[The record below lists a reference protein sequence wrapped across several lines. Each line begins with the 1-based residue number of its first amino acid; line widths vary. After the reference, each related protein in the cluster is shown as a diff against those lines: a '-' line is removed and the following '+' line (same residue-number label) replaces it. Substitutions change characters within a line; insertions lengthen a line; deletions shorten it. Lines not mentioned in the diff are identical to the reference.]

1 MNINIVVTRNLQ
13 LFVRLAQ
20 LPCES
25 IESCMEWRIR
35 QRAVFLEVCQ
45 QRVLLTTGR
54 LQEYANNTQL
64 FDLQKRWC
72 LEPFQGILKRIYLL
86 NVDAMVSCCFYF
98 SSIAELWYQIYLQ
111 QYALLRSLT
120 RHMVCDKR

>member
-1 MNINIVVTRNLQ
+1 VDIDLVVTRNLQ

-25 IESCMEWRIR
+25 IESCMEWRIG
-35 QRAVFLEVCQ
+35 QRVVFLEVRQ

-64 FDLQKRWC
+64 FDL
-72 LEPFQGILKRIYLL
+72 LKDVGVSNVSKAYRNVSIY
-86 NVDAMVSCCFYF
+86 
-98 SSIAELWYQIYLQ
+98 
-111 QYALLRSLT
+111 
-120 RHMVCDKR
+120 